1 MSALFDLDNVCCVR
15 CGVRVPDCE
24 ESFVPLGMLGHGI
37 PIEEALCAKCR
48 AKEGV

>member
-1 MSALFDLDNVCCVR
+1 MSALFDLDIVCCVR

-24 ESFVPLGMLGHGI
+24 ESFVPLGMSDGI